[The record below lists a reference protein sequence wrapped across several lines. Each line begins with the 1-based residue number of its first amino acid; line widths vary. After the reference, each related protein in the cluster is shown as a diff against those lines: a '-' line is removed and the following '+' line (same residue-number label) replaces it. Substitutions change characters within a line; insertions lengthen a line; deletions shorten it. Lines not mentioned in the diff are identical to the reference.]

1 MEQIVLRPSPFDRP
15 QGDPEALEGSKDELG
30 SPWFDNPVLSVS
42 RILRHALGE
51 GRVEGPVLSETLV
64 LRQALDERRVE
75 GPVLSETLVLR
86 QTLDERRVE
95 GLTASVWW

>member
-1 MEQIVLRPSPFDRP
+1 MEQIVLSPSPVDRP

-64 LRQALDERRVE
+64 LRQTRDERRVE

>member
-1 MEQIVLRPSPFDRP
+1 MEQIVLSPSPFDRP
-15 QGDPEALEGSKDELG
+15 HGDPQVLEGSKDELR
-30 SPWFDNPVLSVS
+30 SPRFD
-42 RILRHALGE
+42 H
-51 GRVEGPVLSETLV
+51 PVLSETRI
-64 LRQALDERRVE
+64 LRQALGERRVE